1 MSAAR
6 VVATAFGIGAGVLG
20 LEHGYFETQQGNVAP
35 SGFVINAIGPPCEP
49 ASAWHGCEPALTVI
63 PNFLVTG
70 VLAMVAAMVVLI
82 WAAAF
87 VQRRHGG
94 TVLLLLTAVLFLVG
108 GGFFTLSYGVLA
120 GIAGTR
126 INTPLT
132 WWRAHLPA
140 SISHGLARLWPW
152 LLIAYAAWL
161 AVSSLIGGLIGGLSA
176 ELLLR
181 LTPAT
186 TAITP
191 LILVLILV
199 VAFAHDIQPRA
210 DSSRAWRREAPPAT
224 R

>member
-6 VVATAFGIGAGVLG
+6 VVATAFGIGAGLLG

-35 SGFVINAIGPPCEP
+35 SGLVISAIGPPCEP

-126 INTPLT
+126 IDTPLT

-140 SISHGLARLWPW
+140 SISQGLARLWPW

-161 AVSSLIGGLIGGLSA
+161 AASWLIGGLSA
-176 ELLLR
+176 ELMLR
-181 LTPAT
+181 LTPAA

-199 VAFAHDIQPRA
+199 VAFAYDIQPRA
-210 DSSRAWRREAPPAT
+210 DSRRAWRREAPPAT
-224 R
+224 G